1 MRNVHDALT
10 ALYRRAKNEMPADE
24 LGDVARVLKQE
35 AESAALN
42 LSEIVGGVACLVK
55 EDGQRQNSSGAF
67 QDADSVF
74 TLLWGVSQQL
84 DCLAA
89 LICIGNE
96 ADSEAHQRRELAAVP
111 AQPKKGRAAS

>member
-10 ALYRRAKNEMPADE
+10 ALYRHAKNDMPTDE

-55 EDGQRQNSSGAF
+55 EDGQRQSNSGAF
-67 QDADSVF
+67 QHADSVF

-89 LICIGNE
+89 LIGIGNE
-96 ADSEAHQRRELAAVP
+96 ADAEAHHRRALAATQ
-111 AQPKKGRAAS
+111 AQPKKGRVAS